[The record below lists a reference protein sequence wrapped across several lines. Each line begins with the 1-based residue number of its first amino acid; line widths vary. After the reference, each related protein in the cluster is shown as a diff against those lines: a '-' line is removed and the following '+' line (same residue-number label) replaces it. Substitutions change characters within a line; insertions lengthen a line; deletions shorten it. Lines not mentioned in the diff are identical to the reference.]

1 MTSGVHVPDGGSMKI
16 DSIEF
21 RPHAIQRL
29 KEREISIETIVEI
42 LKSPDTIFWDV
53 EENHYVAIKYL
64 EPGKGYMIAFDV
76 EGSKLIVVT
85 AYYSSKLGKTV
96 ERRKGGRWIEV
107 QLRFEV

>member
-1 MTSGVHVPDGGSMKI
+1 MRVS
-16 DSIEF
+16 SIEF
-21 RPHAIQRL
+21 IPHAIQRL
-29 KEREISIETIVEI
+29 KEREMSIETIVEA
-42 LKSPDTIFWDV
+42 LKFPDAIFWDV
-53 EENHYVAIKYL
+53 KENHYVAIKYL
-64 EPGKGYMIAFDV
+64 EPGKGYMVSFDV